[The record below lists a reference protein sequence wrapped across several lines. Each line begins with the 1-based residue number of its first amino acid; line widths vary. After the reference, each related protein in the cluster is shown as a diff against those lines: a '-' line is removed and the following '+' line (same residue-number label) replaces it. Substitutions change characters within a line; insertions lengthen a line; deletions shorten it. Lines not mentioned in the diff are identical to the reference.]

1 MSDTTSFI
9 TTRVLADVGLAID
22 ESTDHAV
29 VPGEDHSV
37 GGQHGKGEAQVIF
50 FLFGSLFL
58 GGVFREINKKT
69 GIPYTPMLFIFGIL
83 LGFYYDGLGSFGE
96 AIYTISNVDPHGL
109 LLIFL
114 PTLIFE
120 SAFNADWHIFKR
132 QFVQIFILAV
142 PCVIVS
148 AVFIAFSM
156 KVVLGYSDLYYTWLT
171 AFVFGAILSCTDTVA
186 VLALLKEAG
195 ASKKFN
201 SLIEGE
207 SLINDGTCMVL
218 LTIAAQF
225 IAAGQAEE
233 KNSHAQPG
241 DALVEVAPMT
251 PFTVVKAFCELTV
264 GGAALGVTF
273 GIIST
278 IWIRKIFNDEILVVN
293 ITLIAC
299 YLVYYVAENVNIG
312 IQVSGII
319 ALVALGLFMAAFGK
333 TRINAESEHAVHT
346 FWKYAVYCA
355 ETIIFLMAG
364 IIIGIKVLLGEKER
378 DALPI
383 TEEDLFKLFG
393 LYLCMTVCRFLAIGV
408 FMPILKRQGYGLT
421 WKEVN

>member
-1 MSDTTSFI
+1 MANTTSFI
-9 TTRVLADVGLAID
+9 TARVLADAGLALD
-22 ESTDHAV
+22 ETTDHAV
-29 VPGEDHSV
+29 VPGEDHSA
-37 GGQHGKGEAQVIF
+37 GGHHGKGEAQIIF

-69 GIPYTPMLFIFGIL
+69 GIPYTPMLFIVGIA
-83 LGFYYDGLGSFGE
+83 LGYYNAVLGVFGE
-96 AIYTISNVDPHGL
+96 SIYTISNVDPHGL

-120 SAFNADWHIFKR
+120 SGFNADWHIFKR

-148 AVFIAFSM
+148 AIFIAFSM
-156 KVVLGYSDLYYTWLT
+156 KVVLGYTDAYYTWLT

-233 KNSHAQPG
+233 YNRTAAVLIDVPS
-241 DALVEVAPMT
+241 MT
-251 PFTVVKAFCELTV
+251 PWTVLVSFCELTL
-264 GGAALGVTF
+264 GGAVLGVIF
-273 GIIST
+273 GVIST
-278 IWIRKIFNDEILVVN
+278 VWIRKIFNDEILVVN

-299 YLVYYVAENVNIG
+299 YLLYYVAENVNIG

-346 FWKYAVYCA
+346 FWKYAVYVA

-364 IIIGIKVLLGEKER
+364 IIIGIKVLLGEKEA

-383 TEEDLFKLFG
+383 TEDDLFKLFG

-408 FMPILKRQGYGLT
+408 FMPILRRQGYGLT
-421 WKEVN
+421 WKEVH